1 MLTTKSIS
9 TALKKILA
17 DIAGIINIEYFRE
30 HIGRTHSLYLL
41 VYLFGLIICQRN
53 YSLTYIEQLIGIC
66 RHDSLLRMLNGIN
79 LTSKML
85 SGIFTAWI
93 IANRK
98 QAGWLC
104 LDDTAIEKEYSE
116 SIECAGFIWSSSLD
130 RSVMGINVVALYWT
144 DGKIKIPIGFRIH
157 TPKKKTVNYRT
168 KVELA
173 IELLVSNE
181 AFCKTCSYLA
191 FDSWYCS
198 KRIMTVCS
206 LMGIHCSSQ
215 LKKNRLVV
223 FNGRKMAVS
232 VLPTRFCQVNL
243 PGYGEVLVYRDY
255 CTDSPRYLMST
266 ETFLSAK
273 GVKRKYDNRWRI
285 EESFRYMKQNLG
297 LCRCQ
302 CRKKSPVKA
311 HISLVFLAHF
321 TMEVMACRLGKNP
334 YECSMIILCDYMNP
348 GRKPSNLSRNKA
360 LLRSIVK

>member
-1 MLTTKSIS
+1 MFTTKSIS

-30 HIGRTHSLYLL
+30 HIGRTHSIYLL
-41 VYLFGLIICQRN
+41 IYLFGLIICQKN
-53 YSLTYIEQLIGIC
+53 YSLTFIEQLIGIC
-66 RHDSLLRMLNGIN
+66 KHDSLLRMLNGIN

-98 QAGWLC
+98 EAGWLC
-104 LDDTAIEKEYSE
+104 LDDTVIEKEYSE
-116 SIECAGFIWSSSLD
+116 SIEYAGFIWSSSLD

-144 DGKIKIPIGFRIH
+144 DGKIKIPVGFRIH

-206 LMGIHCSSQ
+206 LMGLHCSSQ

-232 VLPTRFCQVNL
+232 ALPTRFCQVNL
-243 PGYGEVLVYRDY
+243 PGYGEVLVFRDNS
-255 CTDSPRYLMST
+255 TRNDRYLMSS
-266 ETFLSAK
+266 EIFLSTK
-273 GVKRKYDNRWRI
+273 GVKQRYDNRWRI

-297 LCRCQ
+297 LCNCQ
-302 CRKKSPVKA
+302 CRKKAPVKA

-321 TMEVMACRLGKNP
+321 TMEVMAHRLKKNP
-334 YECSMIILCDYMNP
+334 YECSMIILQNYMNP
-348 GRKPSNLSRNKA
+348 HGKPSSPLKYKA
-360 LLRSIVK
+360 SLMAIIR